1 MQSVP
6 LPPRDAGE
14 PEAGV
19 SRRAVVEACLVAGAV
34 TLSGCTTYDTSVEA
48 PTTEKPAKGVEPG
61 GPIASTADVPVGG
74 GLVVKDQKIV
84 VTQPTEGEFKG
95 FSAVCT
101 HAGCIVSKIA
111 NGTIN
116 CPCHGSRYSIEDG
129 SVVSGPAKRPLGGA
143 PVAVEGTRIVS
154 A

>member
-1 MQSVP
+1 MRRAMSDQVV
-6 LPPRDAGE
+6 E
-14 PEAGV
+14 PESGL
-19 SRRAVVEACLVAGAV
+19 SRRTVVEACLVAGAV

-48 PTTEKPAKGVEPG
+48 PTPAKPAG
-61 GPIASTADVPVGG
+61 GGAGGALATAADVPVGG
-74 GLVVKDQKIV
+74 GLVAKDQKIV

-101 HAGCIVSKIA
+101 HAGCIVSKVA
-111 NGTIN
+111 GGTIN
-116 CPCHGSRYSIEDG
+116 CPCHGSKFSIDDG
-129 SVVSGPAKRPLGGA
+129 SVVAGPAKKPLGEV